1 MELKV
6 RVRLLDEPA
15 LWCWELVDPVSGTIR
30 ENSWTSEWEAYASPE
45 EALRAATAHL
55 TAPPSQRA
63 RSYAA

>member
-15 LWCWELVDPVSGTIR
+15 LWCWELVDPVSGTTR

-45 EALRAATAHL
+45 EALRAATARL
-55 TAPPSQRA
+55 TGQPRSTTRA
-63 RSYAA
+63 A